1 MLALSAVRAVHFAV
15 AIQAIG
21 ALLFVCI
28 LGRLPAVAGNAAEP
42 FARRWLLSAATLS
55 AIANVPSGFAWLV
68 LQAADMTGHTV
79 IGAWDDGAVG
89 LLLFKTHAGV
99 VWWVRFAIA
108 AILLID
114 LCALASL
121 RRVPSEAAVVVG
133 LVLAIANFISCAWL
147 SHAGSDAGPY
157 ASLHLAAHAL
167 HMLGVSLWLGGLVPL
182 AMLVSRAL
190 HSGHRG
196 VVMAAHAASVSFGNI
211 ALFAV
216 GVIVISGVATT
227 ALIVR
232 DVPDLTADTYVGL
245 LAVKLILFCLMLVL
259 AAVNRL
265 KLVPR
270 VAASNYTPAAMLL
283 WWSILAEL
291 ALGLVILL
299 AVGALGI
306 TPLGTD
312 E

>member
-1 MLALSAVRAVHFAV
+1 
-15 AIQAIG
+15 
-21 ALLFVCI
+21 
-28 LGRLPAVAGNAAEP
+28 
-42 FARRWLLSAATLS
+42 
-55 AIANVPSGFAWLV
+55 
-68 LQAADMTGHTV
+68 MTGHTV

-99 VWWVRFAIA
+99 VWRVRFVIA
-108 AILLID
+108 AILLVD
-114 LCALASL
+114 LCALACL
-121 RRVPSEAAVVVG
+121 RRFPSETAVVVG
-133 LVLAIANFISCAWL
+133 LVLAIANFVSCAWL

-190 HSGHRG
+190 NSGHGG
-196 VVMAAHAASVSFGNI
+196 VVMAAHAASVFGNI
-211 ALFAV
+211 ALLAV
-216 GVIVISGVATT
+216 GIIVISGVATT

-232 DVPDLTADTYVGL
+232 DVPDLTAGTYVAL
-245 LAVKLILFCLMLVL
+245 LAVKLALFCLMLVL

-299 AVGALGI
+299 VVGALGV
-306 TPLGTD
+306 TPLGAD

>member
-1 MLALSAVRAVHFAV
+1 MLALSVVRALHFAV

-28 LGRLPAVAGNAAEP
+28 LARLPAVAGNAAEHS
-42 FARRWLLSAATLS
+42 ARRWLMSAAILSAA
-55 AIANVPSGFAWLV
+55 AIVPSGFAWLV
-68 LQAADMTGHTV
+68 LQAADMTGHTATE
-79 IGAWDDGAVG
+79 AWDNGAVG

-108 AILLID
+108 ATLLID

-121 RRVPSEAAVVVG
+121 RRVPSEAALVVG
-133 LVLAIANFISCAWL
+133 LVLAIGNFVSCAWL

-167 HMLGVSLWLGGLVPL
+167 HMLGVSVWLGGFIPL

-190 HSGHRG
+190 HSGHG
-196 VVMAAHAASVSFGNI
+196 GAPTAARAVSVSFGNI
-211 ALFAV
+211 ALLAV
-216 GVIVISGVATT
+216 GTIIISGIATT
-227 ALIVR
+227 ALVVR
-232 DVPDLTADTYVGL
+232 DVSDLTTGTYAGL
-245 LAVKLILFCLMLVL
+245 LAVKLVLFCLMLVL

-265 KLVPR
+265 QLVPR
-270 VAASNYTPAAMLL
+270 LAASNPRLAAIRL

-299 AVGALGI
+299 AVGAMGI

>member
-28 LGRLPAVAGNAAEP
+28 LGRLPAVGGLAAEP
-42 FARRWLLSAATLS
+42 SARRWLLSAATLS
-55 AIANVPSGFAWLV
+55 AIAIVPSGFAWLV

-99 VWWVRFAIA
+99 VWRVRFVIA
-108 AILLID
+108 AILLVD
-114 LCALASL
+114 LCALACL
-121 RRVPSEAAVVVG
+121 RRVPSETAVVVG
-133 LVLAIANFISCAWL
+133 LVLAIANFVSCAWL

-190 HSGHRG
+190 NSGHG
-196 VVMAAHAASVSFGNI
+196 GAVMAAHAASIFGNI
-211 ALFAV
+211 ALLAV
-216 GVIVISGVATT
+216 GIIVISGVATT

-232 DVPDLTADTYVGL
+232 DVPDLTAGTYVAL
-245 LAVKLILFCLMLVL
+245 LAVKLAVFCLMLVL

-299 AVGALGI
+299 VVGALGV
-306 TPLGTD
+306 TPLGAD

>member
-28 LGRLPAVAGNAAEP
+28 LGRLPAVAGNAAAP
-42 FARRWLLSAATLS
+42 STRRWLMSVATLS
-55 AIANVPSGFAWLV
+55 AVAIVPSGFAWLV

-79 IGAWDDGAVG
+79 TEAWDDGAVG

-108 AILLID
+108 ATLLID

-133 LVLAIANFISCAWL
+133 LVLAIANFVSCAWL

-167 HMLGVSLWLGGLVPL
+167 HMLGVSLWLGGLLPL

-190 HSGHRG
+190 HSGHG
-196 VVMAAHAASVSFGNI
+196 GAATAAHAASVSFGNI
-211 ALFAV
+211 ALVAV
-216 GVIVISGVATT
+216 GTIAVSGIMTT
-227 ALIVR
+227 ALVVR
-232 DVPDLTADTYVGL
+232 DVSDLTAGTYAGL
-245 LAVKLILFCLMLVL
+245 LAVKLVLFCLMLVL
-259 AAVNRL
+259 ATVNRL
-265 KLVPR
+265 QLVPR
-270 VAASNYTPAAMLL
+270 LAASNYGSIRL

-299 AVGALGI
+299 AVGGLGI